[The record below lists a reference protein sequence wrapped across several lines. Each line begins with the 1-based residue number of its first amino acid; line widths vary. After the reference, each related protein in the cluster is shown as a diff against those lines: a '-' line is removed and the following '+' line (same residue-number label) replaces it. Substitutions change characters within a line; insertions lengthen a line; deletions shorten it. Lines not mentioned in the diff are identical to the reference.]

1 MTFTMKRMGMA
12 LLFGLAILTCICTRL
27 ESKPLNQATP
37 PEPLLIGLIPEQNI
51 FKQVER
57 YEPLANYM
65 ANKMGMEIKLKVL
78 ARYGNII
85 DNFVSMGMDGAF
97 FGSFT
102 YALAR
107 RKLGVEV
114 LARPEGL
121 DGSSTYHGLIFVRR
135 DSRIK
140 NVREMKGKRFVFVD
154 KATTAGFLLPLAY
167 FKIQGIKD
175 YRAHFKETYFAGTHE
190 DAIYDVLNK
199 KADIG
204 AAKNTVF
211 ERLAQADLRILREL
225 EILEKSPDVPEN
237 GLAVR
242 KSLASPVK
250 ETLREILLNMH
261 LDPPGKTILQN
272 FGARKFILTTDR
284 DYEPVFQ
291 YAHEI
296 KLDLVHY
303 DYLNE

>member
-1 MTFTMKRMGMA
+1 MKRIGMA
-12 LLFGLAILTCICTRL
+12 FLFGLAILSCTQV
-27 ESKPLNQATP
+27 EGKPPAQSATP
-37 PEPLLIGLIPEQNI
+37 KPLLIGLIPEQNI

-57 YEPLANYM
+57 YEPLANYL
-65 ANKMGMEIKLKVL
+65 ASKMGMEIKLKVL

-114 LARPEGL
+114 LVRPESP
-121 DGSSTYHGLIFVRR
+121 DGSSTYHGLIFVRK
-135 DSRIK
+135 DSQIT
-140 NVREMKGKRFVFVD
+140 NVRGMKGKRFVFVD

-167 FKIQGIKD
+167 FKIQGVKD

-211 ERLAQADLRILREL
+211 ERLAQADSRILREL
-225 EILEKSPDVPEN
+225 EIL
-237 GLAVR
+237 
-242 KSLASPVK
+242 
-250 ETLREILLNMH
+250 
-261 LDPPGKTILQN
+261 
-272 FGARKFILTTDR
+272 
-284 DYEPVFQ
+284 
-291 YAHEI
+291 
-296 KLDLVHY
+296 
-303 DYLNE
+303 

>member
-1 MTFTMKRMGMA
+1 MKRIGMA
-12 LLFGLAILTCICTRL
+12 FFFGLSILSCTQVEGKPPA
-27 ESKPLNQATP
+27 ESPTQKS
-37 PEPLLIGLIPEQNI
+37 LLLGLIPEQNI

-57 YEPLANYM
+57 YEPLANYV

-85 DNFVSMGMDGAF
+85 DNFVSMRMDGAF

-121 DGSSTYHGLIFVRR
+121 DGSSTYHGLIFVRK

-211 ERLAQADLRILREL
+211 ERLAQADPRIRREL

-242 KSLASPVK
+242 KSLAAPVK

-261 LDPPGKTILQN
+261 RDSPGNTVLQN
-272 FGARKFILTTDR
+272 FGARKFILTTDK
-284 DYEPVFQ
+284 DYDPVFQ